1 MSEEKKI
8 DEDCAE
14 NGAVAME
21 VVMASTNMDAGFAE
35 GRLMESLGLQN
46 AGPGHVGSISS
57 PIPVRN
63 IKIDPTLPDPVIDNF
78 PHNDGCGAQVRGL
91 LFRIKSKAGKPSTC
105 KTQLLGIPHP
115 ARRKWR
121 KLSGEITLK
130 YAGVS
135 IFTDPRGTA
144 HVEDHLF
151 GSDYDSKTVTILGK
165 DELRG
170 QSGNY
175 TVDNAP
181 FDLSAQLDNDGN
193 ARGMGIVS
201 AAQKLYPHFI
211 SANAQASYGSFKFS
225 KVIRLGVSG
234 KDLSFETKALLGKNT
249 LETTPVKDAAGNVQL
264 LFSSAGDAQRPGFTN
279 GTDSNICLLPAL
291 GAWPQY
297 DPDDQALQ
305 CVLMTGD
312 APSVTIPGYDF
323 HSMAAAFR
331 DEDSLVYI
339 LTTKFGDLF
348 QSLSYRIYLTTVG
361 QLLSVYK
368 PSQTGIPNLSSL
380 VGGTNGI
387 LTVVDENIITS
398 SGELPYGIYHPA
410 INLIQHPTDIEKDL
424 VVLTTGSQIIV
435 SRALAYGS
443 PTAVDQPEANP
454 NPYLVFAN
462 TGGVSLNSITFPIE
476 SLYEAERNEGS
487 FKRGARIMR
496 GGGVRPAARAAL
508 GAAAAAPAVEEDE
521 EKDK

>member
-8 DEDCAE
+8 DGNCAE
-14 NGAVAME
+14 NGEENGAVEME
-21 VVMASTNMDAGFAE
+21 VVMASTNLDAGFAE

-46 AGPGHVGSISS
+46 AGPGHVGSIAS
-57 PIPVRN
+57 PIPVKN

-78 PHNDGCGAQVRGL
+78 PYNDGCGAHVRGL
-91 LFRIKSKAGKPSTC
+91 LHRIRSKAGFPSTS
-105 KTQLLGIPHP
+105 KIQLLDIPHP

-144 HVEDHLF
+144 HVGDFLF
-151 GSDYDSKTVTILGK
+151 GSDYDSPTVPILGK

-175 TVDNAP
+175 PVANAP
-181 FDLSAQLDNDGN
+181 FDLSAQLDNDSW
-193 ARGMGIVS
+193 ARGQGIVS

-211 SANAQASYGSFKFS
+211 STDVGATTFNFS

-234 KDLSFETKALLGKNT
+234 KNLSFETKALIGKNT

-264 LFSSAGDAQRPGFTN
+264 LFSSGGGPQKPNATN
-279 GTDSNICLLPAL
+279 LTESNICLLPAL

-297 DPDDQALQ
+297 DPDDPVLQ
-305 CVLMTGD
+305 CVLVTGD
-312 APSVTIPGYDF
+312 PASVAIPGYDF

-331 DEDSLVYI
+331 DEDSLVFI
-339 LTTKFGDLF
+339 LTTEFGPLF
-348 QSLSYRIYLTTVG
+348 KSLMYRIYLTTVG
-361 QLLSVYK
+361 KLLSVYN
-368 PSQTGIPNLSSL
+368 PTQPPNLSSL

-387 LTVVDENIITS
+387 LTVVDENILVS
-398 SGELPYGIYHPA
+398 PGEVPYGIYHPA

-424 VVLTTGSQIIV
+424 VVFTTGSQIIV

-443 PTAVDQPEANP
+443 PTAVGQPELNP
-454 NPYLVFAN
+454 NPYQIMAN

-476 SLYEAERNEGS
+476 SLYEALRNEGS
-487 FKRGARIMR
+487 FKRGARLTR
-496 GGGVRPAARAAL
+496 GGGARRAAARATL
-508 GAAAAAPAVEEDE
+508 GAAQAVEEE
-521 EKDK
+521 EEEGK